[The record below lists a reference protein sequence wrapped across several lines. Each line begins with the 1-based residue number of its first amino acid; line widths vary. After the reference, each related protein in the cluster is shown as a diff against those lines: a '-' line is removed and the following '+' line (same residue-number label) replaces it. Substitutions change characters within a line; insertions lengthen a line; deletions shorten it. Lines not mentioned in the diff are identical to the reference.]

1 MSKKRRWLSTFLII
15 FGLAVAAF
23 PIADRVYVWYWQ
35 ERLLSAYEEDL
46 ALEIEAPQ
54 LVESDYLALQ
64 AIYENEQAIEVDNVT
79 EALSEA
85 ITDPA
90 SEDSTLESTEEIIE
104 ETTASTTTNNNVA
117 ASKDVIGKIKISK
130 IDLVMPVLVGATE
143 KNLNRG
149 AATISGTSDFGE
161 IGNVGIAAHR
171 GRSYGIFFNRLDEIE
186 PGDVIEVTAN
196 NKVYKYTV
204 YKTHIVE
211 PTDVSVLYR
220 NDKDK
225 VLTLVT
231 CDPVKNP
238 THRLIVHALQ
248 NP

>member
-1 MSKKRRWLSTFLII
+1 MSKKRKWLSTFLIVL
-15 FGLAVAAF
+15 GLAIAAF
-23 PIADRVYVWYWQ
+23 PVADRIYVWYWQ
-35 ERLLSAYEEDL
+35 EKLLNAYEDDL
-46 ALEIEAPQ
+46 SLEIEAPQ

-64 AIYENEQAIEVDNVT
+64 AIYENEQALEDDVT
-79 EALSEA
+79 VET
-85 ITDPA
+85 TD
-90 SEDSTLESTEEIIE
+90 EGNTEESTEN
-104 ETTASTTTNNNVA
+104 STEATSAENTSGNNNAV
-117 ASKDVIGKIKISK
+117 SKDVIGKIKISK

-149 AATISGTSDFGE
+149 AATISGTSEFGV

-171 GRSYGIFFNRLDEIE
+171 GRSYGVFFNRLDEIE
-186 PGDVIEVTAN
+186 PGDIIEVTAN

>member
-1 MSKKRRWLSTFLII
+1 MSKKRKWISTFLII
-15 FGLAVAAF
+15 LGLAIAAF
-23 PIADRVYVWYWQ
+23 PIADRIYVWYWQ
-35 ERLLSAYEEDL
+35 EKLLTAYEDDL
-46 ALEIEAPQ
+46 SLEIEAPQ

-64 AIYENEQAIEVDNVT
+64 AIYENEQALEDGATIETTAGSTEVNTEEVTENVT
-79 EALSEA
+79 EA
-85 ITDPA
+85 
-90 SEDSTLESTEEIIE
+90 
-104 ETTASTTTNNNVA
+104 TTAENTSGNNNA

-149 AATISGTSDFGE
+149 AATISGTSEFGVV
-161 IGNVGIAAHR
+161 GNVGIAAHR
-171 GRSYGIFFNRLDEIE
+171 GRSYGVFFNRLDEIE
-186 PGDVIEVTAN
+186 PGDIIEVTAN
-196 NKVYKYTV
+196 NKVFKYTV